1 MIVMQATKRSGSLY
15 FNYKGAHR
23 IVLMAVWDSYNRI
36 VIVQLWRMGEVV
48 VVKHLLTYLPF

>member
-1 MIVMQATKRSGSLY
+1 MVMQGTKRSGSLY

-36 VIVQLWRMGEVV
+36 VIVPLWRMGEVV
-48 VVKHLLTYLPF
+48 LVKHLLTYLLF